1 MPRIFTNLAASCSK
15 AVFWNRPFRERD
27 LRLHTAINNIS
38 HGLCFFDG
46 EQRLILCNDR
56 YIEMYRLSPDRVK
69 PGVSL
74 REIVDL
80 RFEAGT
86 VPAMS
91 KGEYLEWRNSIAVSD
106 KPSDTIVELKNGLI
120 FCIRHRPMPDGGWVA
135 THEDITAQRTAERV
149 LAQAQAETETA
160 KELAQA
166 AHARLAEAL
175 AVVPEGFALLDKDD
189 RFVLWNSRYLDMYGM
204 SRDAISVG
212 ARFEDV
218 LRAGIKRGQYLDA
231 VQREEAWLSE
241 RLARHAQESN
251 THEQRITGDRW
262 IRVQERRT
270 ADGGSVG
277 VRIDITDLKKREQS
291 FRLLFDS
298 NPMPMWVMDIATLKL
313 LAVNEAA
320 KAHYGYTH
328 EQLLQMD
335 VLDLRVPEDRVAF
348 DEYIRT
354 GQNSGGRRV
363 WHHQKADGTVVQTA
377 VYSGDLQYNGRSA
390 RLCAAVDLTE
400 LKRAEE
406 KLLDQKQQTETA
418 INNMAQGLLMFDA
431 EGKMILCNRR
441 YIEMYGL
448 SSDVVKPGCSLRELI
463 VHRQENGLFPGDVDQ
478 YCQQLIQGI
487 AEGKTLTRIFELRDG
502 RTVHGENRPMRGG
515 GWVATHE
522 DVTER
527 RQAQARIEHLA
538 RHDGL
543 TDLNNRSAFN
553 DFISES
559 LAGAEKNA
567 EKLAVVCMDIDRFK
581 EVNDVFGHATGD
593 ALLREVAKRLRDA
606 AGTAFVARLGGD
618 EFSLVVTDT
627 AQPAGAEE
635 LIARI
640 YAAFTEAIEIGGHP
654 LRVGLS
660 IGVAIYPTDAA
671 DAAGLLANAD
681 AALYRAKHE
690 ERGSVRFFAADM
702 DKRLRERR
710 ALQHDLKSAIE
721 RHELRLHY
729 QPQARIGGEIVGFE
743 ALARWLHP
751 TRGYIPP
758 GVFIPL
764 AENSGLIL
772 QIGEWI
778 LREACREA
786 ASWAKPLQIAINLSP
801 IQFQHGDLPSL
812 VHAVL
817 LETGLSPRLL
827 ELEITEGVL
836 VGDFNRAVSIL
847 RRLKALGVRIAMDD
861 FGTGYS
867 SLSYLQAF
875 PFDRMKIDQ
884 AFISKLSNNP
894 QSAEIIRAIIGLGR
908 SLSLPVTAEGVETEE
923 QLAFLTAEGCD
934 EIQGY
939 LIGRPLPIDDY
950 ANFIGKPVLD
960 IPNPIRAV

>member
-1 MPRIFTNLAASCSK
+1 MA
-15 AVFWNRPFRERD
+15 FWNRSSQERD
-27 LRLHTAINNIS
+27 LRLRTALNNIS

-46 EQRLILCNDR
+46 AQRLILCNDR
-56 YIEMYRLSPDRVK
+56 YIEMYQLSPDCVK
-69 PGVSL
+69 PGISL

-91 KGEYLEWRNSIAVSD
+91 KDEYLHWRNSIAVSD
-106 KPSDTIVELKNGLI
+106 KPSDTIVELKNGRV

-135 THEDITAQRTAERV
+135 THEDITEQRTAERV
-149 LAQAQAETETA
+149 LAHAQAETERA

-166 AHARLAEAL
+166 AHGRLSEAL
-175 AVVPEGFALLDKDD
+175 EVVPEGFALLDKDD
-189 RFVLWNSRYLDMYGM
+189 RFVLWNRRYLDMYGM
-204 SRDAISVG
+204 SCDAITVG

-218 LRAGIKRGQYLDA
+218 LRAGIKRGQYPDA
-231 VQREEAWLSE
+231 TGREETWLVE
-241 RLARHAQESN
+241 RLARHAQDSN
-251 THEQRITGDRW
+251 THEQKIIGDRW

-298 NPMPMWVMDIATLKL
+298 NPMPMWVMDVDTLKF

-320 KAHYGYTH
+320 TAHYGYSR
-328 EQLLQMD
+328 EQFLQMG

-348 DEYIRT
+348 GEYIRT
-354 GQNSGGRRV
+354 GKNSGGRRI
-363 WHHQKADGTVVQTA
+363 WRHQKADGTVVQTA
-377 VYSGDLQYNGRSA
+377 VYSGDLQYQGHSA

-400 LKRAEE
+400 IKRAET

-418 INNMAQGLLMFDA
+418 INNMSQGLLMFDA
-431 EGKMILCNRR
+431 EGRMVLCNRR
-441 YIEMYGL
+441 YIEMYDL
-448 SSDVVKPGCSLRELI
+448 SSDIVKPGCTLRELI
-463 VHRQENGLFPGDVDQ
+463 AHRQEKGLFSEDVDQ
-478 YCQQLIQGI
+478 YCQELIRGI
-487 AEGKTLTRIFELRDG
+487 AEGKTLTRIFELSDG
-502 RTVHGENRPMRGG
+502 RIIHGENRPMRGG

-527 RQAQARIEHLA
+527 RQAQARIEYLA

-559 LAGAEKNA
+559 LARSERHN
-567 EKLAVVCMDIDRFK
+567 EKLAVVSLDLDRFK

-593 ALLREVAKRLRDA
+593 TLLHEVARRLKEA
-606 AGTAFVARLGGD
+606 AGGAFVARLGGD
-618 EFSLVVTDT
+618 EFSLVVTEV

-635 LIARI
+635 LIVRI
-640 YAAFTEAIEIGGHP
+640 YAAFTDAIEIGGHS
-654 LRVGLS
+654 LRIGLS
-660 IGVAIYPTDAA
+660 IGVAIYPTDATDPA
-671 DAAGLLANAD
+671 SLLANAD

-721 RHELRLHY
+721 RGELQLHY

-743 ALARWLHP
+743 ALARWRHP
-751 TRGYIPP
+751 TRGFIPP

-764 AENSGLIL
+764 AEDSGLIL

-778 LREACREA
+778 LREACCEA
-786 ASWAKPLQIAINLSP
+786 ASWTKPLQIAINLSP

-817 LETGLSPRLL
+817 LETGLSPKFL

-836 VGDFNRAVSIL
+836 MGDFTRAVSIL

-884 AFISKLSNNP
+884 AFISKIASNP

-923 QLAFLTAEGCD
+923 QLAFLTAEACD

-950 ANFIGKPVLD
+950 ADVVGKSVRSNL
-960 IPNPIRAV
+960 IRVG